1 MLLAQEWNHYAH
13 NRKPLRVSSPT
24 GRQSSTYFLQLP
36 YKYALPLL
44 IVSGT
49 LHWFVSQSVFLAN
62 IESHNPVD
70 VFSLFKSSS
79 SSSSSSST
87 CGYSPM
93 PIIVVVI
100 LGSLLVIFGLVMG
113 SRTYEPGIPL
123 AASCSIAIS
132 AACHVPEQELE
143 LRPELAPLQWGVVP
157 GVFDEKGNPHCSF
170 SSQPVTQPVD
180 HVYYS

>member
-13 NRKPLRVSSPT
+13 NRKPLRVSSPI
-24 GRQSSTYFLQLP
+24 GRQRSTYFLQLP
-36 YKYALPLL
+36 YKYAIPLL

-49 LHWFVSQSVFLAN
+49 LHWFVSQSIFLASV
-62 IESHNPVD
+62 ESYDPDGVLD
-70 VFSLFKSSS
+70 LRFSY
-79 SSSSSSST
+79 ST

-93 PIIVVVI
+93 PIIGVII

-143 LRPELAPLQWGVVP
+143 LHPEQAPLQWGVVP
-157 GVFDEKGNPHCSF
+157 GVFDERGNPHCSF